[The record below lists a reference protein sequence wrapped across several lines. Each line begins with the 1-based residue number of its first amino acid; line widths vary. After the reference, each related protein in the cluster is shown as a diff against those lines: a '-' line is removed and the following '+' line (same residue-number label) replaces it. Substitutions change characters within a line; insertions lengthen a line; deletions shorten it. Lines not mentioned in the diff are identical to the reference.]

1 MGGGSNAA
9 SGSKMQIR
17 NEYYCP
23 DPIGHRTGNAPAPNL
38 QEVLRRTAA
47 DGLALTSKELFASGT
62 ALTASALVE
71 RIDNIRGAV
80 AIAFPEGLPEN
91 DPVRLLLEDSPD
103 DGFLHDLMGNEFME
117 ADTASLWWAGKEFFR
132 DQTVGDRVGKN
143 EKTKV
148 IARLQKKGAGA
159 PMREPVISEDER
171 KAMMAAY
178 FKKQEEEKAL
188 AENDDDSFL
197 NSSWADPK
205 ALKRNLQGASGISF
219 RPGK

>member
-1 MGGGSNAA
+1 
-9 SGSKMQIR
+9 
-17 NEYYCP
+17 
-23 DPIGHRTGNAPAPNL
+23 
-38 QEVLRRTAA
+38 
-47 DGLALTSKELFASGT
+47 
-62 ALTASALVE
+62 
-71 RIDNIRGAV
+71 
-80 AIAFPEGLPEN
+80 
-91 DPVRLLLEDSPD
+91 
-103 DGFLHDLMGNEFME
+103 ME